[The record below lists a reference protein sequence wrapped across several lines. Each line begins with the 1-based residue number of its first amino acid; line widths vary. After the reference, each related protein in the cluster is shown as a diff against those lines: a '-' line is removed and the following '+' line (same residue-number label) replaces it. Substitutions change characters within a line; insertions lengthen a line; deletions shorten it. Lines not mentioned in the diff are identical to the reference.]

1 MIQSVTVTNP
11 KRDSLKLVL
20 RDPESSGL
28 IIQEISGLGPSKANI
43 NSTELATMDG
53 SIFASARAT
62 ERNIVLTLILLPI
75 PSIESVRQKTYSF
88 FPIKK
93 AVTLLVETDNRLVET
108 TGYVESNEPNIFS
121 QQESTQISIIC
132 PDPHFYEAATNEMAF
147 VGVQPVF
154 EFPFENNSLTEN
166 LLEFGE
172 IRLDTRAELNYEGD
186 ADTGVLINIHFNGAA
201 TGITLYNTVTR
212 EAMEIDTDKVA
223 TIAGKALMQGDDI
236 LISTVKGNKYMR
248 LLRNGAYTNIIA
260 ALNKDADWFQLSNG
274 RNEFSFT
281 AKTGEKNLV
290 VTFNYR
296 NAYGGV

>member
-11 KRDSLKLVL
+11 KGNSLKLVL

-62 ERNIVLTLILLPI
+62 ERNIVLTLILLHI
-75 PSIESVRQKTYSF
+75 PDIETVRQKTYAF

-108 TGYVESNEPNIFS
+108 IGYVESNEPEIFS
-121 QQESTQISIIC
+121 QQETTQISIIC

-154 EFPFENNSLTEN
+154 EFPFENNSLTEP

-172 IRLDTRAELNYEGD
+172 IRLDTRAELVYEGD
-186 ADTGVLINIHFNGAA
+186 ADTGVIINIHFNGAA

-212 EAMEIDTDKVA
+212 ESMAIDTAKVA
-223 TIAGKALMQGDDI
+223 TIAGQALAQGDDI
-236 LISTVKGNKYMR
+236 IISTIKGEKYMR

-260 ALNKDADWFQLSNG
+260 ALNKDADWFQLTNG
-274 RNEFSFT
+274 LNEFSFT
-281 AKTGEKNLV
+281 ADTGENNLV
-290 VTFNYR
+290 ITFSYR